1 MAGITYQ
8 RDTQGF
14 TGAIASAGVV
24 IQSLIWYIQKGTV
37 FSVQTQ
43 GRAESILMS
52 LPPFARWEYCY
63 A

>member
-1 MAGITYQ
+1 M
-8 RDTQGF
+8 
-14 TGAIASAGVV
+14 
-24 IQSLIWYIQKGTV
+24 
-37 FSVQTQ
+37 QTQ